1 MGPFRRIEEME
12 IWQRGC
18 RLAVEVCKLAQ
29 QKEFDRDWG
38 LRDQIRKSAV
48 SIPSNIAEGHER
60 DTPAEFRHFLRIAK
74 GSCGE
79 LRTQLYIAHA
89 LGYIDKAAADNII
102 AECVEISSMIYGL
115 ISHLEKSDR

>member
-1 MGPFRRIEEME
+1 MGSFKRIEEME

-18 RLAVEVCKLAQ
+18 RLAVEVYRLTQ
-29 QKEFDRDWG
+29 RKEFEKDWG
-38 LRDQIRKSAV
+38 LSNQIRKSGV

-60 DTPAEFRHFLRIAK
+60 DTSAEFRHFLRIAK
-74 GSCGE
+74 GLCGE

-89 LGYIDKAAADNII
+89 LGFIDKATADKVI

-115 ISHLEKSDR
+115 ICHLDKSEN